1 MWRNGG
7 LSMDKAQLCT
17 VGISWKRQVAVLLP
31 KTSGVCSFCV
41 FPLWVFHP
49 SPLAGAQ
56 ADICVSVVL
65 TFDGGGELLGKKRR
79 LLGGGDSKREE
90 PRLGSCRGPC
100 GLPERPALMS
110 PITSFP
116 KDSCPAQ
123 LVLRM
128 LCTCWLPAP
137 EDPCPVAP
145 SSESC
150 LGLRREAL
158 FP

>member
-1 MWRNGG
+1 
-7 LSMDKAQLCT
+7 MDKAQLCT

-31 KTSGVCSFCV
+31 KTSGVCSLCV

-65 TFDGGGELLGKKRR
+65 TFEGGGELLGKKRR
-79 LLGGGDSKREE
+79 LLGVVIA
-90 PRLGSCRGPC
+90 RGKN
-100 GLPERPALMS
+100 PAWDPAGAPVVFQRGQL
-110 PITSFP
+110 
-116 KDSCPAQ
+116 SCPQ
-123 LVLRM
+123 SLLSPK
-128 LCTCWLPAP
+128 TPAP
-137 EDPCPVAP
+137 PSWFSECYAP
-145 SSESC
+145 AGFLHPRTRVPWHQAESC